1 MVCPNCGT
9 EQTEAFECVR
19 CGVIFAKYA
28 EVQSRLREGRPPR
41 ESSWLGPLGVP
52 ARVIRALAGAMCLV
66 LATLM
71 YFNGSALKAFGP
83 YVAMVF
89 FAGAGLYYLVS
100 MLERMPTWRFAI
112 EVAVTAS
119 VGAILF
125 VSLPDVFS
133 LGKPLYES
141 TVFAPPASEVRA
153 YLDAAGAQIVGVQK
167 FLEAADVK
175 ATDDA
180 VLLSEPLDDAPL
192 SRAFARVPERDRD
205 LVAPIHASMKGLRP
219 LVDALLKQFPAE
231 LPKGPKQWVPMAVS
245 LDLQRSLE
253 RIATM
258 MRATSAQLDVRD
270 AALASGPGGDAE

>member
-1 MVCPNCGT
+1 
-9 EQTEAFECVR
+9 
-19 CGVIFAKYA
+19 
-28 EVQSRLREGRPPR
+28 
-41 ESSWLGPLGVP
+41 
-52 ARVIRALAGAMCLV
+52 VIRALSGAMCLV
-66 LATLM
+66 LAALM
-71 YFNGSALKAFGP
+71 YFNGNAIKSFGP

-112 EVAVTAS
+112 EVAATAS

-141 TVFAPPASEVRA
+141 TVRATPASEVRA
-153 YLDAAGAQIVGVQK
+153 YLDAAGAQIVGIQK
-167 FLEAADVK
+167 FLDASEVK
-175 ATDDA
+175 ASDDA
-180 VLLSEPLDDAPL
+180 VRLSQPLDDAPL

-205 LVAPIHASMKGLRP
+205 LVAAIHASLKGLRP
-219 LVDALLKQFPAE
+219 LIDALLKRFPAE
-231 LPKGPKQWVPMAVS
+231 LPKGPKQWVPMAVAI
-245 LDLQRSLE
+245 DMQRSLE
-253 RIATM
+253 KIATM